1 MKHLNSVT
9 LDNIIKKLKLEVIH
23 RATDA
28 SDIKI
33 YTTEVNRPGL
43 PIVGYFEKFVPERIQ
58 IIGNAEWLYY
68 NELPYTLRYDSIDK
82 FLAYPIPALI
92 VARDLP
98 IFPELLE
105 LAKKHNRTLLRAKK
119 NTSIVINELVSFLSI
134 NLAPT
139 ITMHGV
145 LIEVY
150 GIGVLITGKSGIGK
164 SETALDLI
172 IRGHRLVADDSVEI
186 RKDEDKLFG
195 QYPELIRYFMEI
207 RGIGIIDVERLY
219 GVGAVKEYEYID
231 LVVELEFWDDNKA
244 YDRLGL
250 DEETTEILGV
260 KVPRVIVPVKPGR
273 NLAMI
278 VELAARNNRQ
288 KRLGYNA
295 AQVLNERI
303 MKEIEDR
310 KKENG
315 RSS

>member
-1 MKHLNSVT
+1 MNYVI
-9 LDNIIKKLKLEVIH
+9 LDKIIEKLKLEVIY

-58 IIGNAEWLYY
+58 IMGNAEWLYY
-68 NELPYTLRYDSIDK
+68 DELPYTLRYDSIDK

-92 VARDLP
+92 IARDLP
-98 IFPELLE
+98 IFPEFLE
-105 LAKKHNRTLLRAKK
+105 LAKKHNRTILRAAK

-134 NLAPT
+134 KLAPT

-150 GIGVLITGKSGIGK
+150 GVGVLLIGKSGIGK

-186 RKDEDKLFG
+186 RQDEDKLFG
-195 QYPELIRYFMEI
+195 QCPDLIRYFMEI

-219 GVGAVKEYEYID
+219 GVGSVKEYESID
-231 LVVELEFWDDNKA
+231 LVVELEFWDDKKT

-250 DEETTEILGV
+250 DEETMEILGI
-260 KVPRVIVPVKPGR
+260 KVPKVTVPVKPGR
-273 NLAMI
+273 NVAMI

-295 AQVLNERI
+295 AQVLNDRI
-303 MKEIEDR
+303 LKEIESR
-310 KKENG
+310 KNHMEEPPI
-315 RSS
+315 

>member
-1 MKHLNSVT
+1 MDYVI
-9 LDNIIKKLKLEVIH
+9 LDKIIEELKLEVIY

-28 SDIKI
+28 PDIRI

-92 VARDLP
+92 IARDLP

-105 LAKKHNRTLLRAKK
+105 LAKKHNRTILRSVK
-119 NTSIVINELVSFLSI
+119 NTSIAINELVSFLSI
-134 NLAPT
+134 KLAPT

-150 GIGVLITGKSGIGK
+150 GVGVLLIGKSGIGK

-186 RKDEDKLFG
+186 RKDEDRLFG
-195 QYPELIRYFMEI
+195 QCPDLIRYFMEI

-219 GVGAVKEYEYID
+219 GVGSVKEYEYID
-231 LVVELEFWDDNKA
+231 LVVELEFWDDQKA

-250 DEETTEILGV
+250 DEETMEILGINV
-260 KVPRVIVPVKPGR
+260 PKVTVPVKPGR
-273 NLAMI
+273 NVAMI
-278 VELAARNNRQ
+278 VEVAARNNRQ

-295 AQVLNERI
+295 AQVLNDRI
-303 MKEIEDR
+303 LKEIEDR
-310 KKENG
+310 KN
-315 RSS
+315 SHSN

>member
-1 MKHLNSVT
+1 MNYVT
-9 LDNIIKKLKLEVIH
+9 LDKIIEELKLEEIY

-33 YTTEVNRPGL
+33 YTNEVNRPGL

-92 VARDLP
+92 ITRDLP

-105 LAKKHNRTLLRAKK
+105 LAKKHNRTILRAAK
-119 NTSIVINELVSFLSI
+119 NTSIVINELVSFISI
-134 NLAPT
+134 KLAPT

-150 GIGVLITGKSGIGK
+150 GVGVLLIGKSGIGK

-186 RKDEDKLFG
+186 RQDEDKLFG
-195 QYPELIRYFMEI
+195 QCPDLIRYFMEI

-219 GVGAVKEYEYID
+219 GVGSVKEYESID
-231 LVVELEFWDDNKA
+231 LVVELEFWDDKKS

-250 DEETTEILGV
+250 DEETMEILGIDV
-260 KVPRVIVPVKPGR
+260 PKVTVPVKPGR
-273 NLAMI
+273 NVAMI

-295 AQVLNERI
+295 AQVLNDRI
-303 MKEIEDR
+303 IKEIENR
-310 KKENG
+310 KN
-315 RSS
+315 SHTITP

>member
-1 MKHLNSVT
+1 MNYVT
-9 LDNIIKKLKLEVIH
+9 LDKIIEALKLEVIY

-58 IIGNAEWLYY
+58 IMGNAEWLYY
-68 NELPYTLRYDSIDK
+68 DELPYTLRYDSIDK

-92 VARDLP
+92 IARDLP
-98 IFPELLE
+98 IFPEFFE
-105 LAKKHNRTLLRAKK
+105 LAKKHNRTILRAAK

-134 NLAPT
+134 KLAPT
-139 ITMHGV
+139 TTMHGV

-150 GIGVLITGKSGIGK
+150 GVGVLLIGKSGIGK

-186 RKDEDKLFG
+186 RQDEDKLFG
-195 QYPELIRYFMEI
+195 QCPELIRYFMEI

-219 GVGAVKEYEYID
+219 GVGSVKEYESID
-231 LVVELEFWDDNKA
+231 LVVELEFWDDKKT

-250 DEETTEILGV
+250 DEETMEILGI
-260 KVPRVIVPVKPGR
+260 KVPKVTVPVKPGR
-273 NLAMI
+273 NVAMI

-295 AQVLNERI
+295 AQVLNDRI
-303 MKEIEDR
+303 LKEIESR
-310 KKENG
+310 KNSHK
-315 RSS
+315 

>member
-1 MKHLNSVT
+1 MNYVT
-9 LDNIIKKLKLEVIH
+9 LDKIVEVLKLEEIY

-33 YTTEVNRPGL
+33 YTNEVNRPGL

-58 IIGNAEWLYY
+58 VIGNAEWLYY

-92 VARDLP
+92 ISRDLP

-105 LAKKHNRTLLRAKK
+105 LAKKHNRTLLRSAK
-119 NTSIVINELVSFLSI
+119 NTSIVINELVSFVSLK
-134 NLAPT
+134 LAPT

-150 GIGVLITGKSGIGK
+150 GVGVLLIGKSGIGK

-172 IRGHRLVADDSVEI
+172 IRGHRLIADDSVEI

-195 QYPELIRYFMEI
+195 QCPDLIRYFMEI

-219 GVGAVKEYEYID
+219 GVGSVKEYEYID
-231 LVVELEFWDDNKA
+231 LVVELEFWDDKKA

-250 DEETTEILGV
+250 DEETIDILDI
-260 KVPRVIVPVKPGR
+260 KVPKVTVPVKPGR
-273 NLAMI
+273 NVAMI
-278 VELAARNNRQ
+278 VEVAARNNRQ

-303 MKEIEDR
+303 IKEIEIR
-310 KKENG
+310 KK
-315 RSS
+315 SQKSDI

>member
-1 MKHLNSVT
+1 MNYVT
-9 LDNIIKKLKLEVIH
+9 LDKIIEALKLEVIY

-58 IIGNAEWLYY
+58 IMGNAEWLYY
-68 NELPYTLRYDSIDK
+68 DELPYTLRYDSIDK

-92 VARDLP
+92 IARDLP
-98 IFPELLE
+98 IFPEFFE
-105 LAKKHNRTLLRAKK
+105 LAKKHNRTILRAAK

-134 NLAPT
+134 KLAPT
-139 ITMHGV
+139 TTMHGV

-150 GIGVLITGKSGIGK
+150 GVGVLLIGKSGIGK

-186 RKDEDKLFG
+186 RQDEDKLFG
-195 QYPELIRYFMEI
+195 QCPELIRYFMEI

-219 GVGAVKEYEYID
+219 GVGSVKEYESID
-231 LVVELEFWDDNKA
+231 LVVELEFWDDKKT

-250 DEETTEILGV
+250 DEETMEILGI
-260 KVPRVIVPVKPGR
+260 KVPKVTVPVKPGR
-273 NLAMI
+273 NVAMI

-295 AQVLNERI
+295 AQVLNDRI
-303 MKEIEDR
+303 IKEIENR
-310 KKENG
+310 KN
-315 RSS
+315 SHTITP

>member
-1 MKHLNSVT
+1 
-9 LDNIIKKLKLEVIH
+9 
-23 RATDA
+23 
-28 SDIKI
+28 
-33 YTTEVNRPGL
+33 
-43 PIVGYFEKFVPERIQ
+43 
-58 IIGNAEWLYY
+58 
-68 NELPYTLRYDSIDK
+68 
-82 FLAYPIPALI
+82 
-92 VARDLP
+92 LP

-186 RKDEDKLFG
+186 RKDEDRLFG
-195 QYPELIRYFMEI
+195 QCPELIRYFMEI

-219 GVGAVKEYEYID
+219 GVGAVKESEYID
-231 LVVELEFWDDNKA
+231 LVVQLEFWDDKKV

-260 KVPRVIVPVKPGR
+260 KVPRVVVPVKPGR

-295 AQVLNERI
+295 AQVLNDKI
-303 MKEIEDR
+303 LKEIEVR
-310 KKENG
+310 KKDNERNP
-315 RSS
+315 

>member
-1 MKHLNSVT
+1 MNYVT
-9 LDNIIKKLKLEVIH
+9 LDKIIEELKLEEIY

-33 YTTEVNRPGL
+33 YTNEVNRPGL

-92 VARDLP
+92 ITRDLP

-105 LAKKHNRTLLRAKK
+105 LAKKHNRTILRAAK
-119 NTSIVINELVSFLSI
+119 NTSIVINELVSFISI
-134 NLAPT
+134 KLAPT

-150 GIGVLITGKSGIGK
+150 GVGVLLIGKSGIGK

-186 RKDEDKLFG
+186 RQDEDKLFG
-195 QYPELIRYFMEI
+195 QCPDLIRYFMEI

-219 GVGAVKEYEYID
+219 GVGSVKEYESID
-231 LVVELEFWDDNKA
+231 LVVELEFWDDKKS

-250 DEETTEILGV
+250 DEETMEILGINV
-260 KVPRVIVPVKPGR
+260 PKVTVPVKPGR
-273 NLAMI
+273 NVAMI

-295 AQVLNERI
+295 AQVLNDRI
-303 MKEIEDR
+303 IKEIENR
-310 KKENG
+310 KN
-315 RSS
+315 SHTITP